1 MTISAHDHGN
11 CELCD
16 QLERELAE
24 AREALVRCLR
34 EIQPHHIPGDVY
46 TQAQAALAECA
57 ACQGSGE
64 GPRVTYGRGDQ
75 DEGEMDTDCPM
86 CGGTGAA
93 SESLS
98 RDTEKALKEMEAR
111 KDAAYEERNRV
122 VAALAWMATFMGW
135 KAGTA
140 RTAIE
145 GWSDDWHGCV
155 YIDLP
160 SGQVSWHYHDRHAA
174 MFTYLPRYEGK
185 WDGHTTEQKYSTLT
199 ALCSWR
205 DSIAKERRESSSQG
219 GEISGP
225 ETIYD
230 SNGSPVGTEVRFTP
244 AGESS
249 Q

>member
-1 MTISAHDHGN
+1 MSAS
-11 CELCD
+11 
-16 QLERELAE
+16 A
-24 AREALVRCLR
+24 
-34 EIQPHHIPGDVY
+34 IQMETD
-46 TQAQAALAECA
+46 L
-57 ACQGSGE
+57 
-64 GPRVTYGRGDQ
+64 RGDLL
-75 DEGEMDTDCPM
+75 EM
-86 CGGTGAA
+86 A
-93 SESLS
+93 
-98 RDTEKALKEMEAR
+98 KR
-111 KDAAYEERNRV
+111 KDAAYEERNHV
-122 VAALAWMATFMGW
+122 VAALATMALGAGW
-135 KAGTA
+135 CAGTA
-140 RTAIE
+140 RTAIP